1 MADEKRVVRTA
12 GISGTLRM
20 PGLLETD
27 DGPADL
33 DITPDGVEVTR
44 AQWEK
49 IAEAATAN
57 HVVVRLD
64 EDFPVI
70 VAEESAPETTGTP
83 TPDGASGNTKTEE
96 PAAADGG
103 ETPSAP
109 ASGTSSRK
117 GR

>member
-33 DITPDGVEVTR
+33 DITPEGVEVTQ

-64 EDFPVI
+64 EDFPVV
-70 VAEESAPETTGTP
+70 VAEESAPETAGTP

-96 PAAADGG
+96 PATTDTGLVP
-103 ETPSAP
+103 PSTG
-109 ASGTSSRK
+109 GTSSRK

>member
-44 AQWEK
+44 AQWDK

-64 EDFPVI
+64 EDFPPLQ
-70 VAEESAPETTGTP
+70 AELESAPESGTS
-83 TPDGASGNTKTEE
+83 TPASGEETKTEDPATTDTGLVPP
-96 PAAADGG
+96 PAA
-103 ETPSAP
+103 
-109 ASGTSSRK
+109 GTSRK